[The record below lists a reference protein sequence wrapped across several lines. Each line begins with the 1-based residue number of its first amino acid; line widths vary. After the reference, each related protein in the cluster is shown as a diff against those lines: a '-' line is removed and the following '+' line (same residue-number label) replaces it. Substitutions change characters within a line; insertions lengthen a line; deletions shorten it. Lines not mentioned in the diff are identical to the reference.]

1 MATVFKG
8 MSMDK
13 FTDKLV
19 EMTNLNGHE
28 LYDYL
33 VELINKDTPPAAE
46 PKVEKEPILPEGSQV
61 FSGNL
66 TELRQWALLR
76 GVPQDKV
83 KWFGACA
90 PEYVAR
96 IVAGEL
102 NLDWF
107 MWERPTPTPQVNC
120 ALARYNPETNR
131 WDISIEFYKEDWPHI
146 QKKLF

>member
-1 MATVFKG
+1 MAKVFKG
-8 MSMDK
+8 MSMDN
-13 FTDKLV
+13 FADKLV

-33 VELINKDTPPAAE
+33 VELINKKLVELPT
-46 PKVEKEPILPEGSQV
+46 VEKEPIIPEGSQV
-61 FSGNL
+61 FYGNL
-66 TELRQWALLR
+66 KELRQWALMR

-83 KWFGACA
+83 GWFGACA

-102 NLDWF
+102 GLEWF
-107 MWERPTPTPQVNC
+107 MWERPVPTLQTANC
-120 ALARYNPETNR
+120 ALARYNPHTQR
-131 WDISIEFYKEDWPHI
+131 WDISIEFYKEDWPQI